1 MKIKVIS
8 TSTSCL
14 DYFHQKHNIGLIR
27 IQIFLNNQGY
37 RDGENLTADQFYDFI
52 TKNPSLI
59 TTTSQPPIGEIVDYF
74 RQIARLGYQKIFVT
88 TLSSSL
94 SGSYNSI
101 LAASKIVASE
111 IEVIVFD
118 TQSIGFCEAYC
129 ALQAERMFSEGFDI
143 SEVIAYLEKLRKNNK
158 IFFIV
163 NSLNRL
169 IKSGRL
175 SLAKGLFGRIFHIK
189 PILKLESPGIIT
201 MIKKVFTMEK
211 AFDCILKEIENYAK
225 NQKFFLHILTSGYP
239 PMKNKLI
246 EILKK
251 KLNINDILEVI
262 ITPVIG
268 AHVGNNALGVGLIIP
283 PIDPIKIK

>member
-14 DYFHQKHNIGLIR
+14 DFFHQKHNIGLIR
-27 IQIFLNNQGY
+27 LQIFLNNKEY
-37 RDGENLTADQFYDFI
+37 RDCENLTIDQFYDFI
-52 TKNPSLI
+52 NKNPRSI
-59 TTTSQPPIGEIVDYF
+59 ATTSQPPIGEIVEYF

-88 TLSSSL
+88 TLSSAL

-101 LAASKIVASE
+101 LSASKIVASE

-129 ALQAERMFSEGFDI
+129 ALQAERMFSEGFNI
-143 SEVIAYLEKLRKNNK
+143 LEVIAYLEKLRQNNK

-163 NSLNRL
+163 DSLNHL

-175 SLAKGLFGRIFHIK
+175 SMAKGFLGRMFHIK
-189 PILKLESPGIIT
+189 PILKLEAPGVIT

-211 AFDCILKEIENYAK
+211 AFDCILKEIHNYTK
-225 NQKFFLHILTSGYP
+225 NQKFLLHVLTSGNHI
-239 PMKNKLI
+239 MKNKLI
-246 EILKK
+246 GILKK
-251 KLNINDILEVI
+251 NLNISNILEVI

-268 AHVGNNALGVGLIIP
+268 VHTGNNALGVGLIIP
-283 PIDPIKIK
+283 PA

>member
-1 MKIKVIS
+1 MNIKVIS

-27 IQIFLNNQGY
+27 LQIFLNNQEY

-52 TKNPSLI
+52 TKNPRLI
-59 TTTSQPPIGEIVDYF
+59 ATTSQPPIGEIVEYF

-88 TLSSSL
+88 TLSSAL

-101 LAASKIVASE
+101 LSASKIVASE

-118 TQSIGFCEAYC
+118 TQSVGFCEAYC
-129 ALQAERMFSEGFDI
+129 ALQAERMFSEGFGI
-143 SEVIAYLEKLRKNNK
+143 SEVIAYLEKLRQNNK

-163 NSLNRL
+163 DSLNHL

-175 SLAKGLFGRIFHIK
+175 SMAKGFLGRIFHIK
-189 PILKLESPGIIT
+189 PILKLEAPGVIT

-211 AFDCILKEIENYAK
+211 AFDCILKEIHNYTK
-225 NQKFFLHILTSGYP
+225 NQKFLLHVLTSGNP
-239 PMKNKLI
+239 LMKNKLI

-251 KLNINDILEVI
+251 NLNISNILEVI

-283 PIDPIKIK
+283 PA

>member
-27 IQIFLNNQGY
+27 LQIFLNNQEY

-52 TKNPSLI
+52 TKNPRLI
-59 TTTSQPPIGEIVDYF
+59 ATTSQPPIGEIVDYF

-88 TLSSSL
+88 TLSSAL

-101 LAASKIVASE
+101 LSASKIVASE

-129 ALQAERMFSEGFDI
+129 ALQAERMFSEGFEI

-163 NSLNRL
+163 DSLNHL

-175 SLAKGLFGRIFHIK
+175 SIAKGFLGRIFHIK
-189 PILKLESPGIIT
+189 PILKLEAPGIIT

-211 AFDCILKEIENYAK
+211 AFDCILREIENYTKNQK
-225 NQKFFLHILTSGYP
+225 NQKFFLHILTSGRP

-268 AHVGNNALGVGLIIP
+268 AHVGNNVLGVGLIIP
-283 PIDPIKIK
+283 PI